1 MPTAYYLCA
10 ISTLCLTHY
19 RRSAPSELPP
29 PSVPS
34 LLSALPPPPSVFSL
48 PLPSAPSWILAALSG
63 SSLLPSPIFSPLS
76 SALPPVLPP
85 PVLLPSVSRVS
96 LATSH
101 CHSLHPFHHHSASSA
116 ILCSCCVLVVALATL
131 SGSLPL
137 LPALSFPSSVLSLL
151 PLPLPPPLFSPHARC
166 LSPST
171 PSTPLPRHITASD
184 PNASSLHRLYPSAP
198 PTHLDPLH
206 PRALHRLDPP
216 LGPAR
221 CPAIS
226 TISVPSPASPSCR
239 HLGFSYPAQALPLL
253 RCKDPSGA
261 GPEIA
266 CFRYFRSRSG
276 LAWHS
281 CHIGHIVST
290 SHGVQ
295 SGHLPSSS
303 LDIFSF
309 SLARPRL
316 SLPWIAVDT
325 NPLRRMLPRP
335 RMQAACPR

>member
-1 MPTAYYLCA
+1 MPTTYYLCA

-19 RRSAPSELPP
+19 HRSAPSKLPP

-34 LLSALPPPPSVFSL
+34 LLSALPLLPSVFLL
-48 PLPSAPSWILAALSG
+48 PPPSAPSRILATLSG
-63 SSLLPSPIFSPLS
+63 FSLLPSPISSPLS
-76 SALPPVLPP
+76 SALAPVLPP
-85 PVLLPSVSRVS
+85 PVLLPSVSRLS

-101 CHSLHPFHHHSASSA
+101 CHSLHPFHRRSASSA

-137 LPALSFPSSVLSLL
+137 LPALSFPSSALSLL
-151 PLPLPPPLFSPHARC
+151 PLPLPPPLFSPHARY
-166 LSPST
+166 
-171 PSTPLPRHITASD
+171 

-206 PRALHRLDPP
+206 PRALHRSDPP

-226 TISVPSPASPSCR
+226 AISAPSPASPSCR
-239 HLGFSYPAQALPLL
+239 HLGPSYPAQALPLL

-266 CFRYFRSRSG
+266 CFRYFRSR
-276 LAWHS
+276 

-316 SLPWIAVDT
+316 SSPWIAVDT